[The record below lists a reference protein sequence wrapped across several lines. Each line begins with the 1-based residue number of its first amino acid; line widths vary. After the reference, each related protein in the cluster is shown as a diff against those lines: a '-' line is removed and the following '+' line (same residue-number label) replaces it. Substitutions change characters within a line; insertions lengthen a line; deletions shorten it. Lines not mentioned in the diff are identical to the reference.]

1 MVSESVLGQLKI
13 TKKMQLN
20 FSLIFRSS
28 DVRNAR
34 CPMCGEAPDLQEVK
48 VPEIKKIFSSNSG
61 EKLDRWRWFH
71 FAKLPIREVY
81 PPSPPYFFIH
91 LLISLSGSK
100 IVFSSAF
107 AFLFSLMAS
116 GASSKHV
123 FARPESFKTSFS

>member
-1 MVSESVLGQLKI
+1 MCRYRAAR
-13 TKKMQLN
+13 TAKKYQKN
-20 FSLIFRSS
+20 AAKFNLIFRSS
-28 DVRNAR
+28 DLRNAR

-48 VPEIKKIFSSNSG
+48 VPEIKKNHFSLSG
-61 EKLDRWRWFH
+61 EKLDRGRWFH
-71 FAKLPIREVY
+71 FAKFPIREV
-81 PPSPPYFFIH
+81 SPPIFFIH

-123 FARPESFKTSFS
+123 FARLESFKTSFS